1 MQVGGRRRCGLGRG
15 VPSPGQLQFMVGK
28 GHCSPVFWWDLYS
41 KGEDVVCVCV
51 CVEGCCNC
59 RGIMCSLSF

>member
-41 KGEDVVCVCV
+41 KGEDVVCVL
-51 CVEGCCNC
+51 
-59 RGIMCSLSF
+59 RGVVTAGGLCTA